1 MPVPIRVVVP
11 AATWPLVKL
20 GACRYSSLW
29 LRGCAVFTSIYAPSV
44 GMYLT
49 DNDAEKTHLLIT
61 ENEPQLPNELSV
73 IAVISK
79 CDKAKSFRP
88 AASRSTAAAKRYDL
102 SEFGK

>member
-1 MPVPIRVVVP
+1 
-11 AATWPLVKL
+11 
-20 GACRYSSLW
+20 
-29 LRGCAVFTSIYAPSV
+29 
-44 GMYLT
+44 MYLT